1 MTRKPFVDLTTAP
14 PGSKPAAS
22 YTPETQRTKAERI
35 ARLRRR
41 LDRGPLD
48 ASALAAVMKGILDLL
63 EDEL

>member
-1 MTRKPFVDLTTAP
+1 MNPKTIDLTQ
-14 PGSKPAAS
+14 
-22 YTPETQRTKAERI
+22 EQRRTIAERI

-48 ASALAAVMKGILDLL
+48 ALALAAVMKGILDLL